1 MADTRLPDAFES
13 APSLSLDDLDDY
25 QQVKAVMCTSHCDQ
39 CVMPRSDATACWHS
53 VQLHVGEIDTSL
65 MSRAKLK
72 ALVKKQVTP
81 KKILLRDKLAF
92 VTGTVMAL

>member
-1 MADTRLPDAFES
+1 MA
-13 APSLSLDDLDDY
+13 
-25 QQVKAVMCTSHCDQ
+25 
-39 CVMPRSDATACWHS
+39 
-53 VQLHVGEIDTSL
+53 VQLDVGDVDTSL

-92 VTGTVMAL
+92 VAGTVLAM

>member
-1 MADTRLPDAFES
+1 M
-13 APSLSLDDLDDY
+13 
-25 QQVKAVMCTSHCDQ
+25 
-39 CVMPRSDATACWHS
+39 
-53 VQLHVGEIDTSL
+53 QLHVGDIDTSL